1 MPSYKKILKLLT
13 AGTSILGHHQLAR
26 AEEKPIL
33 EGAICAMSDMDG
45 YSAFPENLIGGN
57 YKGYL
62 HTSAINSPFSDYSK
76 WYRVEL
82 IEP

>member
-1 MPSYKKILKLLT
+1 MPSYKKFLKLLT

-33 EGAICAMSDMDG
+33 EGAICAMSDMDAW
-45 YSAFPENLIGGN
+45 SAFPINLIGGS
-57 YKGYL
+57 YKAFL
-62 HTSAINSPFSDYSK
+62 HTNASNNSK

-82 IEP
+82 TEP

>member
-1 MPSYKKILKLLT
+1 MPSYKKFLKLLT

-33 EGAICAMSDMDG
+33 EGAICAMSDMSG
-45 YSAFPENLIGGN
+45 WSASPENLIGGS
-57 YKGYL
+57 YKAFL
-62 HTSAINSPFSDYSK
+62 HTSRIDSPFSDYST

-82 IEP
+82 TEP